1 MMKMRRRKKR
11 AMTNRKVYKRM
22 AVVILSSRGLSRG
35 DPHAINIIKESSQA
49 CFAAD

>member
-1 MMKMRRRKKR
+1 MMKMRRKRR